1 MNKDRRL
8 SILLVIGIVAIVFLL
23 SRQFFFRLD
32 LTEDHEFTM
41 SKATKTILKNI
52 DDPVDV
58 KAYFSGNLPADFE
71 LVKNDFQNLLV
82 EYNNISKGKIN
93 YRFIDPGKDQTTEQE
108 AVQNGIQ
115 PLLINVREKDEAS
128 QKKAYMG
135 AIVQYGDQKEVIPFI
150 SQGSAMEYELT
161 TAIKK
166 ITVKDKPSIGF
177 ITGHGEPEF
186 NKMAQTVQELS
197 VIYAVENVDLSKE
210 QSIAE
215 RYQAVIL
222 VDPADSIPP
231 DQFAKINDYMSKG
244 GKVFVAVNAVNGD
257 LSTASGTVTHSSVI
271 PWLASLGVDIEPT
284 FIVDAACAKVTVQQQ
299 RSNFFSFQSQI
310 NFPYLPLVS
319 KFPDHPATKGLEAVI
334 FQFAS
339 PIKFAAGASG
349 SFIPMV
355 TTSAKAGTQQ
365 APITFDVNKQWS
377 NQDFP
382 LSNLV
387 IGGVVEGVGG
397 NKDAKLVVFSDGDF
411 FVSEQGKVN
420 PDNVSL
426 VVNTIDWMC
435 DKSGLAELRTKG
447 VVYRPIEDIEEGKRT
462 FIKYFNFLL
471 PLVLVAIVGIWRTQ
485 RSRNIRM
492 RRMQEKYS

>member
-8 SILLVIGIVAIVFLL
+8 SILLVIGIVALVFLL

-41 SKATKTILKNI
+41 SKATKSILKEI
-52 DDPVDV
+52 DDPVDI

-71 LVKNDFQNLLV
+71 MVKTDFQNLLV

-93 YRFIDPGKDQTTEQE
+93 YRFIDPGKDQTIEQE
-108 AVQNGIQ
+108 AMQNGIQ

-150 SQGSAMEYELT
+150 SQGSAMEYDLT

-166 ITVKDKPSIGF
+166 ITVKDKPAIGF
-177 ITGHGEPEF
+177 ISGHGEPGF
-186 NKMAQTVQELS
+186 NSMAQVVQELS
-197 VIYAVENVDLSKE
+197 VIYTIENIDLTKE
-210 QSIAE
+210 TEIAP
-215 RYQAVIL
+215 RYQAVVL
-222 VDPADSIPP
+222 VNPADSISP
-231 DQFAKINDYMSKG
+231 DQFSKINDYLSKG
-244 GKVFVAVNAVNGD
+244 GKAFVAVNAVNGD
-257 LSTASGTVTHSSVI
+257 LSTASGSVNNTSVV
-271 PWLASLGVDIEPT
+271 PWLASMGIQIEPT

-299 RSNFFSFQSQI
+299 RSQFFNFSSQI

-339 PIKFAAGASG
+339 PVKYASG
-349 SFIPMV
+349 AGGTFIPMV
-355 TTSAKAGTQQ
+355 TSSAKAGTQQ
-365 APITFDVNKQWS
+365 APLQFDVNRQWS

-382 LSNLV
+382 LSNIV
-387 IGGVVEGVGG
+387 IGGVLEGVGG
-397 NKDAKLVVFSDGDF
+397 NPEAKLVVFSDADF
-411 FVSEQGKVN
+411 FVSEQQRVN

-447 VVYRPIEDIEEGKRT
+447 VVYRPIKDLEEGQRT

-471 PLVLVAIVGIWRTQ
+471 PLALVAAVGIWRTQ
-485 RSRNIRM
+485 RNRNIRM

>member
-8 SILLVIGIVAIVFLL
+8 SILLVIGIVALVFLL

-41 SKATKTILKNI
+41 SKATKSILKGI

-93 YRFIDPGKDQTTEQE
+93 YRFIDPGKDQTIEQE
-108 AVQNGIQ
+108 AMQSGIQ

-166 ITVKDKPSIGF
+166 ITVKDKPAIGF
-177 ITGHGEPEF
+177 INGHGEPGF
-186 NKMAQTVQELS
+186 QKMAQVAQSLS
-197 VIYAVENVDLSKE
+197 VIYSIENIDLAKE
-210 QSIAE
+210 QEIAQ
-215 RYQAVIL
+215 RYQAIVL
-222 VDPADSIPP
+222 VNPADSIPP
-231 DQFAKINDYMSKG
+231 DQFAKINNYLSKG
-244 GKVFVAVNAVNGD
+244 GKAFIAVNAVNGD
-257 LSTASGTVTHSSVI
+257 LSTASGTVNNSSVI
-271 PWLASLGVDIEPT
+271 PWLASLGVQIDPT

-299 RSNFFSFQSQI
+299 RSSFFSFQSQI

-339 PIKFAAGASG
+339 PIKFAAGAAG
-349 SFIPMV
+349 TFIPMV
-355 TTSAKAGTQQ
+355 TTSEKAGTQQ
-365 APITFDVNKQWS
+365 APLQFDINKQWT

-382 LSNLV
+382 LSHLV
-387 IGGVVEGVGG
+387 IGGVLEGVAG
-397 NKDAKLVVFSDGDF
+397 NQDAKLVVFSDGDF
-411 FVSEQGKVN
+411 FVSEQGQVN

-447 VVYRPIEDIEEGKRT
+447 VVYRPIEDLEEGKRT

-471 PLVLVAIVGIWRTQ
+471 PLALVAAVGIWRTQ
-485 RSRNIRM
+485 RNRSIRM